1 MVIGVV
7 LGAFIWLLLEL
18 NKGFVLPDF
27 TWGTFIK
34 KNIIPFSTNM
44 VLGLTIVWFQEDIKE
59 FIPLTRVNSVMVGMS
74 GQALF
79 KKIVQIFDAKIG
91 TKLGINEKPQ

>member
-1 MVIGVV
+1 MVIGVI

-27 TWGTFIK
+27 TWRTFFK
-34 KNIIPFSTNM
+34 KNIVPFTTNM

-59 FIPLTRVNSVMVGMS
+59 FIPLTKVYSVVIGMS
-74 GQALF
+74 GQAFF
-79 KKIVQIFDAKIG
+79 KKIVGIFDSKIG